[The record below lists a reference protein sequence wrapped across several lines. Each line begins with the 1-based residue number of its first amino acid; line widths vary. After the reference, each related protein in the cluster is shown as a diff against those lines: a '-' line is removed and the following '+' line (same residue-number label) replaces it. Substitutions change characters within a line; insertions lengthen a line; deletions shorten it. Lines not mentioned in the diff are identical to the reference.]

1 MSDNMIKQITTD
13 DLRRMEDQEGLVLQ
27 GCGGDPQEWVDGINR
42 EFTEADILLDG
53 GKLENVVSFRHDGV
67 TCLLF
72 PFGDTEL
79 NIGKFAMWRIQT
91 HDRYGGTW
99 LSDYV
104 PNRLGGFLQAEPQPQ
119 KPRMGLV
126 GQDGNIYAVLG
137 RASMLLKEAGMQDKI
152 DEFRDSV
159 AVDKFK
165 PDLDTGMGSPGAL
178 LQYRV
183 LGFMK
188 ACALHEAGELND
200 EEYALWKSKFPAFLS
215 DFYDFRKQVGRAEGE
230 TFEGDAPVP
239 SEKPQSPERSR
250 ERKINSGR

>member
-1 MSDNMIKQITTD
+1 MGLPIDATLGERIRFYRQQAGLTQKELAGLCEVSESAISNYELGNRVPDFLTLHTIAEKLRVNYAAIAGEKVTD
-13 DLRRMEDQEGLVLQ
+13 LEGALQ
-27 GCGGDPQEWVDGINR
+27 ALYKLKEIYGLYPIEVDGQIH
-42 EFTEADILLDG
+42 F
-53 GKLENVVSFRHDGV
+53 V
-67 TCLLF
+67 
-72 PFGDTEL
+72 
-79 NIGKFAMWRIQT
+79 
-91 HDRYGGTW
+91 
-99 LSDYV
+99 
-104 PNRLGGFLQAEPQPQ
+104 
-119 KPRMGLV
+119 
-126 GQDGNIYAVLG
+126 
-137 RASMLLKEAGMQDKI
+137 
-152 DEFRDSV
+152 FRDSV
-159 AVDKFK
+159 AVDEFK
-165 PDLDTGMGSPGAL
+165 PNLDTVMSSPGAL